1 MVGAAAFVLATVAI
15 FHLWGGA
22 QLRAQTSPYGELRVS
37 HSSITVGRG
46 IIAEGYNFR
55 PVDLDARIKATSPL
69 QTTRCAGRSPDDDPE
84 YRSPEPPADVTKR
97 FWGCSAGTAT
107 VSLVTGSTTLAT
119 ATVTVTA
126 PAPPPPPPP
135 PPPPKTPAVT
145 GFQVGD
151 GDDAITMTTIRLKWN
166 AGATGTEYQIS
177 RRKTAGG
184 GGYGL
189 PVSLDDLTTYADI
202 GPLECYVDYTYRI
215 RARSPGKSW
224 SGYTTVEVRTAQC
237 GDCNRHNLGSLVFTP
252 RDLSVSNRPW
262 TMNIRPRSGDYPD
275 TRCKSKFRLQPR
287 YTVEYRF
294 YIGQRTHLQIYLDGK
309 SGADATLALVEG
321 DPDTE
326 ELTHGDIR
334 EVNNS
339 SSEHGPP
346 DAQIAQIF
354 DADAYVIEVSLDG
367 TRPAGASYTLT
378 VAAQEP
384 MPRWGHQRDH
394 TIRYVLGDMP
404 ESPPPPGDPG
414 SDPGDGDDENFG
426 TYLHDSV
433 VLPDGIIAAARQ
445 WHSQVGESWPNLVFC
460 RGSANLGDN
469 DRCPTGANDD
479 RVTVT
484 VMTVTEGTCDTRS
497 SDGIACVDFDGHVS
511 SKGHILVPDMF
522 FEHPTYVVREDPMTQ
537 MDRRYKLKWVADRHR
552 DMDNTIITVGMED
565 MYAAYA
571 KAVALHEFGH
581 VAGLSDLADYEDLM
595 GNPEYPNFLM
605 TTYYKKQVVPDND
618 IRYLNQ
624 VYRNEHGAAAHREDL
639 TPLGR
644 GEQ

>member
-1 MVGAAAFVLATVAI
+1 MVGGAAFVMVAVAV
-15 FHLWGGA
+15 FHLWGVA
-22 QLRAQTSPYGELRVS
+22 QLRAQTSSYGELRVS
-37 HSSITVGRG
+37 HSSIMVGGG
-46 IIAEGYNFR
+46 IIAEGYNLR
-55 PVDLDARIKATSPL
+55 PDDLVARITATSPL
-69 QTTRCAGRSPDDDPE
+69 QTTRCPGRSPDDDPE

-107 VSLVTGSTTLAT
+107 VSLVAGSTLAT
-119 ATVTVTA
+119 ATVRVTA
-126 PAPPPPPPP
+126 PSTSPPPPL
-135 PPPPKTPAVT
+135 KTPAVT
-145 GFQVGD
+145 GFQVDD
-151 GDDAITMTTIRLKWN
+151 GDNAITMTTIRLKWN
-166 AGATGTEYQIS
+166 AGASGTEYEIS
-177 RRKTAGG
+177 RRKTEGS
-184 GGYGL
+184 GGYVAL
-189 PVSLDDLTTYADI
+189 ASLVNSTTYADS

-215 RARSPGKSW
+215 RARAPGKSW
-224 SGYTTVEVRTAQC
+224 SGYTMVELKTAQC

-354 DADAYVIEVSLDG
+354 DAGAYVIEVSLDG
-367 TRPAGASYTLT
+367 TRPAGSSYTLEVT
-378 VAAQEP
+378 AQEP

-404 ESPPPPGDPG
+404 EAPLPPSDPG
-414 SDPGDGDDENFG
+414 SDPDNGDDENFG
-426 TYLHDSV
+426 IYAHDSV
-433 VLPDGIIAAARQ
+433 VLPDGIVAAARQ
-445 WHSQVGESWPNLVFC
+445 WHSQVGESWPNLIFC
-460 RGSANLGDN
+460 RGTAKLGDD

-537 MDRRYKLKWVADRHR
+537 MDRRYKLKWVADRHW
-552 DMDNTIITVGMED
+552 DLDNTIIRVGMAD

-581 VAGLSDLADYEDLM
+581 IAGLRDLSGQDYPSLLM
-595 GNPEYPNFLM
+595 ASHVE
-605 TTYYKKQVVPDND
+605 KQVVPDND

-639 TPLGR
+639 SLLGR